1 MALGLVADV
10 ALHDETIRVV
20 DRVAALEVVVHRHV
34 ANEGLVRMNACGLR
48 LLPETGERNGTL
60 PETS

>member
-1 MALGLVADV
+1 
-10 ALHDETIRVV
+10 VV